1 MKYFLLKTDPQ
12 YDTYPQII
20 DWYKKIDHRN
30 ICIGRSHVIDHRQL
44 FFIQENINTIF
55 PDILSIPFFMVT
67 DLPKD
72 VIKMY
77 EPKTVFKEIVLL
89 DSKNAKTCT
98 YHLPILPHIDC
109 LCPSSELTIDR
120 STILS
125 PVIDT
130 RKVGD
135 QSIFYLSGVK
145 NLYTVAR
152 LDIIESFLRRGLKG
166 IGLSEMKVINS
177 E

>member
-1 MKYFLLKTDPQ
+1 
-12 YDTYPQII
+12 
-20 DWYKKIDHRN
+20 
-30 ICIGRSHVIDHRQL
+30 
-44 FFIQENINTIF
+44 
-55 PDILSIPFFMVT
+55 
-67 DLPKD
+67 
-72 VIKMY
+72 MY

-109 LCPSSELTIDR
+109 LSPSSELTIDR

>member
-77 EPKTVFKEIVLL
+77 EPKTVFKEIPAGYLGAFGCSPSTEGCCFFRVG
-89 DSKNAKTCT
+89 NPKTC
-98 YHLPILPHIDC
+98 
-109 LCPSSELTIDR
+109 
-120 STILS
+120 
-125 PVIDT
+125 
-130 RKVGD
+130 
-135 QSIFYLSGVK
+135 
-145 NLYTVAR
+145 
-152 LDIIESFLRRGLKG
+152 
-166 IGLSEMKVINS
+166 
-177 E
+177 